1 MAKHETQIVWTED
14 RTKVKG
20 KCSCRATG
28 PLGISKQ
35 AAEDWVYQHERQ
47 VARAR
52 AHLGRAP
59 ALPTVVKQYRE
70 ASLSEAYTPEQRE
83 LWAMM
88 ADELEARI
96 AMNVQD
102 QLALI
107 EEDPSWRRAF
117 PQRHGS

>member
-1 MAKHETQIVWTED
+1 MGIHNTSIVWTED

-20 KCSCRATG
+20 RCSCRATG
-28 PLGISKQ
+28 PLVLTKQ
-35 AAEDWVYQHERQ
+35 AAEDWVYEHEKQ

-59 ALPTVVKQYRE
+59 AMKTIVKQYRE
-70 ASLSEAYTPEQRE
+70 ASLSEDYTPEQRE

-96 AMNVQD
+96 QATEKD

-107 EEDPSWRRAF
+107 EEDPSWRVLRQQ
-117 PQRHGS
+117 PGNS